1 MLRMRS
7 SSRSG
12 SLPADSG
19 LMLLHVHEWGDP
31 QGEPLVC
38 LHGVTGY
45 AGVYQRLAEERW
57 SERRVLALDLR
68 GHGRS
73 GWEPPW
79 TFATHVADLAE
90 TAAALGLTMADWVGH
105 SFGGRLVLE
114 FAAAHPQLVRRAA
127 LLDPAI
133 QLLPHVALDVA
144 ELERRE
150 PVYGSVEE
158 YIQERLLLYPD
169 SPRAAVEHEA
179 AQHLEQQRDG
189 SLRRRTC
196 QAAAVSIYGELAS
209 PPPDPATLQS
219 ETLLLHAPAYGLVR
233 EEQVETYRA
242 ALGDRLR
249 IVEVPGMHMVQWD
262 AFDDVA
268 TAVSRLLAGGE

>member
-1 MLRMRS
+1 
-7 SSRSG
+7 
-12 SLPADSG
+12 
-19 LMLLHVHEWGDP
+19 MLLHVDEWGDP
-31 QGEPLVC
+31 RGEPLVC

-57 SERRVLALDLR
+57 SEHRVLAFDLR

-79 TFATHVADLAE
+79 TFATHVADLVE
-90 TAAALGLTMADWVGH
+90 TSEALGLSTADWVGH

-114 FAAAHPQLVRRAA
+114 LAAVHPQLVRRAV

-133 QLLPHVALDVA
+133 QLLPEVALAVA
-144 ELERRE
+144 DFERRE
-150 PVYGSVEE
+150 PVYGSAEEYVEE
-158 YIQERLLLYPD
+158 RLVLYPD
-169 SPRAAVEHEA
+169 SPRAAIEHEA
-179 AQHLEQQRDG
+179 AQHLEQQSDG

-196 QAAAVSIYGELAS
+196 QGAAVSIYGELAS
-209 PPPDPATLQS
+209 PPPPPSTLQA
-219 ETLLLHAPAYGLVR
+219 ETMLLYAPAYGLVSA
-233 EEQVETYRA
+233 EQVEMYRV

-262 AFDDVA
+262 AFDQVA
-268 TAVSRLLAGGE
+268 AAVEDFLS

>member
-1 MLRMRS
+1 
-7 SSRSG
+7 
-12 SLPADSG
+12 
-19 LMLLHVHEWGDP
+19 MLLHVYEWGDP
-31 QGEPLVC
+31 RGEPLVC

-57 SERRVLALDLR
+57 HERRVLAFDLR

-79 TFATHVADLAE
+79 TFATHVADLTE
-90 TAAALGLTMADWVGH
+90 TATALGLSTADWVGH

-114 FAAAHPQLVRRAA
+114 LASAQPQLVRRAA

-133 QLLPHVALDVA
+133 QLLPQVALDA
-144 ELERRE
+144 ADFERRE
-150 PVYGSVEE
+150 PVYRSAED
-158 YIQERLLLYPD
+158 YLQERQLMYPD
-169 SPRAAVEHEA
+169 SPRAAIEHEA
-179 AQHLEQQRDG
+179 AQHLELQRDG

-209 PPPDPATLQS
+209 AAPSPSTLAA
-219 ETLLLHAPAYGLVR
+219 ETLLLYAPAYGLVR
-233 EEQVETYRA
+233 TDQIEAYRA
-242 ALGDRLR
+242 ALRDRLR

-262 AFDDVA
+262 AFDEVA
-268 TAVSRLLAGGE
+268 TAVEQLLSSATD

>member
-1 MLRMRS
+1 ME
-7 SSRSG
+7 
-12 SLPADSG
+12 
-19 LMLLHVHEWGDP
+19 LHVHEWGDP

-57 SERRVLALDLR
+57 SARRVLAFDLR
-68 GHGRS
+68 GHGSS

-90 TAAALGLTMADWVGH
+90 TLASLDLPAADWVGH
-105 SFGGRLVLE
+105 SFGGRLILE
-114 FAAAHPQLVRRAA
+114 LAAVHPQVVRRAG

-133 QLLPHVALDVA
+133 QLLPHVALAVA

-150 PVYGSVEE
+150 PVYGTVED
-158 YIQERLLLYPD
+158 YVQERLLAYPA
-169 SPRAAVEHEA
+169 SPRAAIEHEA
-179 AQHLEQQRDG
+179 AQHLELQRDG
-189 SLRRRTC
+189 SFRRRTC

-209 PPPDPATLQS
+209 APPSPSTLAA
-219 ETLLLHAPAYGLVR
+219 ETLLLYAPDYGLVR
-233 EEQVETYRA
+233 EEQIEAYRD

-249 IVEVPGMHMVQWD
+249 IVEVPGMHIVQWD
-262 AFDDVA
+262 AFDEVA
-268 TAVSRLLAGGE
+268 GAVEQLLSV